1 MGYIGTPIDTRNQ
14 FQSLQGKRFNG
25 DGSTTDFTL
34 DVAPGSTLDIEV
46 FVGNVRQDPN
56 SAYTLSGT
64 TLSFTGAPPSGTNN
78 IYVVHQAKSVGTID
92 VPALGV
98 STASIQ
104 ADAIT
109 EAKIADD
116 AVESE
121 HLNNNVISGQTEL
134 AATPADTDELLI
146 SDAGTI
152 KRIDYSYLKSDPTH
166 VLLDD
171 TYISSNTAS
180 ITYSSSLITDTYEQ
194 YIITG
199 TGIRVH
205 TNSKGNILA
214 YFSNDNGSSYNTSN
228 GNYVRSVLIG
238 QGGLSDN
245 ALRARHGNDDAIQI
259 TGNAFDFGRDGN
271 AGHAANF
278 VLRCYNLRNLDT
290 DFAQNRYV
298 NVQST
303 YDDRDSTH
311 GVSCKGDY
319 IFMANTTEINNIQ
332 LSVSNSN
339 TFGQGEFRLYGV
351 K

>member
-1 MGYIGTPIDTRNQ
+1 MAYVGNPIDTQNT
-14 FQSLQGKRFNG
+14 FQSLAGKRFNG

-34 DVAPGSTLDIEV
+34 DVAPGSVLDIEV

-121 HLNNNVISGQTEL
+121 HLNNNIISGQTEL
-134 AATPADTDELLI
+134 AATPALTDELLI
-146 SDAGTI
+146 SDGGTI
-152 KRIDYSYLKSDPTH
+152 KRIDFTHLPTH
-166 VLLDD
+166 VLLSD
-171 TYISSNTAS
+171 TYISSSTATV
-180 ITYSSSLITDTYEQ
+180 TYSSSLITDDFEQ

-199 TGIRVH
+199 SGIQMA
-205 TNSKGNILA
+205 SSGGGNLQLVV
-214 YFSNDNGSSYNTSN
+214 STDNGSNYYTTD
-228 GNYVRSVLIG
+228 GNYKRTVQVG
-238 QGGLSDN
+238 QTGVSAN
-245 ALRARHGNDDAIQI
+245 TTINRAGNDAVVGI
-259 TGNAFDFGRDGN
+259 TGNGYDFGGGVAYGN
-271 AGHAANF
+271 CGF
-278 VLRCYNLRNLDT
+278 VVRCYNLRNLDT
-290 DFAQNRYV
+290 GSGARRLFDVRSSYADKDSSDYV
-298 NVQST
+298 YNSG
-303 YDDRDSTH
+303 TH
-311 GVSCKGDY
+311 FFGG
-319 IFMANTTEINNIQ
+319 ATGEINNLKIQ
-332 LSVSNSN
+332 CSHSN
-339 TFGQGEFRLYGV
+339 TIGEGEFRLYGV